1 MSFSG
6 IAEQISALVAQFP
19 MTAIIAG
26 VLTYALLAGYKRN
39 YSINGKWIVAL
50 LVLLVLWAFF
60 PHGYHALFTSD
71 MPELLFEQAVKAPS
85 QKALFLAD
93 IIWTVLGALIG
104 WAASSKFGPH

>member
-6 IAEQISALVAQFP
+6 IAEQISALGAQFP

-26 VLTYALLAGYKRN
+26 VLTFALLAGYKRN
-39 YSINGKWIVAL
+39 HFDGKWIAAL
-50 LVLLVLWAFF
+50 LVLLVFWAIF

-71 MPELLFEQAVKAPS
+71 MPELLFDQAIKAPS

-93 IIWTVLGALIG
+93 IIWTVIGAIIG
-104 WAASSKFGPH
+104 WGISSKFDPHY